1 MGENNNEKYLQ
12 CLPRIR
18 FDQLNKS
25 LLYSLHRVQ
34 KKAGTLYVIKLLNL
48 NRIGQNYGARVLDVL
63 WTIL

>member
-48 NRIGQNYGARVLDVL
+48 NRIAQNYGARVLNVL
-63 WTIL
+63 WAIL